1 MTQLA
6 VAVSGGVDSLCALL
20 RLREQGHDVLAL
32 HGLFLPDAASSGLRP
47 APEGP
52 RLLTAAEALAAP
64 LPPASRQ
71 AVEGLQTACGQ
82 LGIPLHVADMRA
94 VFDREVVTP
103 FVRAYA
109 RGRTPNPCALCNRA
123 IKFGALLDAAL
134 SLGADRIATG
144 HYARLLDGPAGP
156 VLAAADDLAKDQSYF
171 LSLVPLERL
180 RRAVFP
186 LARQDKAASI
196 AQVKDAGLAVPVP
209 QESQEICFIPAGE
222 DAYRAF
228 LERRWQAEGLSLPGS
243 GPVLLEE
250 ADSDGRPVLRPLA
263 RHEGLWRYTE
273 GQRRGLGIAHSE
285 PLYVLRKQGED
296 NTLVVGGRARLG
308 MRGCLTGP
316 ANLLCP
322 PEQWPDTLL
331 ARLRHRQRP
340 TPARVEITDGGLRI
354 TLAEPQF
361 PSAPG
366 QVAAIY
372 DEQGR
377 VLAGALVREVR
388 PTALICV
395 DSLCSSE
402 PQRLGRTLQFSDT
415 GLCPAQP
422 GSSKHLDAARLGLP
436 VIAAGIP
443 TLMMAQEGK
452 DLVVTPRELDSVIA
466 HGAALLGAAINRAL
480 QPRLSIAQLCW
491 LVG

>member
-32 HGLFLPDAASSGLRP
+32 HGLFLPDAASFGLRP

-52 RLLTAAEALAAP
+52 CLLTAAEALATP

-228 LERRWQAEGLSLPGS
+228 LERRW
-243 GPVLLEE
+243 
-250 ADSDGRPVLRPLA
+250 
-263 RHEGLWRYTE
+263 
-273 GQRRGLGIAHSE
+273 
-285 PLYVLRKQGED
+285 
-296 NTLVVGGRARLG
+296 
-308 MRGCLTGP
+308 
-316 ANLLCP
+316 
-322 PEQWPDTLL
+322 
-331 ARLRHRQRP
+331 
-340 TPARVEITDGGLRI
+340 
-354 TLAEPQF
+354 
-361 PSAPG
+361 PS
-366 QVAAIY
+366 V
-372 DEQGR
+372 
-377 VLAGALVREVR
+377 
-388 PTALICV
+388 
-395 DSLCSSE
+395 
-402 PQRLGRTLQFSDT
+402 
-415 GLCPAQP
+415 
-422 GSSKHLDAARLGLP
+422 
-436 VIAAGIP
+436 
-443 TLMMAQEGK
+443 
-452 DLVVTPRELDSVIA
+452 
-466 HGAALLGAAINRAL
+466 
-480 QPRLSIAQLCW
+480 
-491 LVG
+491 

>member
-243 GPVLLEE
+243 GP
-250 ADSDGRPVLRPLA
+250 AGR
-263 RHEGLWRYTE
+263 G
-273 GQRRGLGIAHSE
+273 GQRR
-285 PLYVLRKQGED
+285 PP
-296 NTLVVGGRARLG
+296 RAAPA
-308 MRGCLTGP
+308 GP
-316 ANLLCP
+316 A
-322 PEQWPDTLL
+322 
-331 ARLRHRQRP
+331 
-340 TPARVEITDGGLRI
+340 
-354 TLAEPQF
+354 
-361 PSAPG
+361 
-366 QVAAIY
+366 
-372 DEQGR
+372 
-377 VLAGALVREVR
+377 
-388 PTALICV
+388 
-395 DSLCSSE
+395 
-402 PQRLGRTLQFSDT
+402 
-415 GLCPAQP
+415 
-422 GSSKHLDAARLGLP
+422 
-436 VIAAGIP
+436 
-443 TLMMAQEGK
+443 
-452 DLVVTPRELDSVIA
+452 
-466 HGAALLGAAINRAL
+466 
-480 QPRLSIAQLCW
+480 
-491 LVG
+491 

>member
-20 RLREQGHDVLAL
+20 RLRGQGHDVLAL
-32 HGLFLPDAASSGLRP
+32 HGLFLPDAASSGPRP
-47 APEGP
+47 AHDGP
-52 RLLTAAEALAAP
+52 RLLTAAEALDAP

-71 AVEGLQTACGQ
+71 AVEGLRTACGQ

-134 SLGADRIATG
+134 GLGADRIATG
-144 HYARLLDGPAGP
+144 HYARLQEGPSGP
-156 VLAAADDLAKDQSYF
+156 LLAAAADLSKDQSYF

-196 AQVKDAGLAVPVP
+196 AQVREAGLDVPVP

-228 LERRWQAEGLSLPGS
+228 LERRWQAEGLSLPGG

-250 ADSDGRPVLRPLA
+250 AGSDGRPALRPLA

-285 PLYVLRKQGED
+285 PLYVLRKQEED

-308 MRGCLTGP
+308 MHGCLTGP
-316 ANLLCP
+316 VNLLCP

-340 TPARVEITDGGLRI
+340 TPARVEITDDGPRTGGRHLR
-354 TLAEPQF
+354 
-361 PSAPG
+361 
-366 QVAAIY
+366 
-372 DEQGR
+372 
-377 VLAGALVREVR
+377 
-388 PTALICV
+388 
-395 DSLCSSE
+395 
-402 PQRLGRTLQFSDT
+402 
-415 GLCPAQP
+415 
-422 GSSKHLDAARLGLP
+422 
-436 VIAAGIP
+436 
-443 TLMMAQEGK
+443 
-452 DLVVTPRELDSVIA
+452 
-466 HGAALLGAAINRAL
+466 
-480 QPRLSIAQLCW
+480 
-491 LVG
+491 

>member
-1 MTQLA
+1 M
-6 VAVSGGVDSLCALL
+6 
-20 RLREQGHDVLAL
+20 
-32 HGLFLPDAASSGLRP
+32 
-47 APEGP
+47 
-52 RLLTAAEALAAP
+52 
-64 LPPASRQ
+64 
-71 AVEGLQTACGQ
+71 
-82 LGIPLHVADMRA
+82 
-94 VFDREVVTP
+94 
-103 FVRAYA
+103 
-109 RGRTPNPCALCNRA
+109 
-123 IKFGALLDAAL
+123 
-134 SLGADRIATG
+134 
-144 HYARLLDGPAGP
+144 
-156 VLAAADDLAKDQSYF
+156 
-171 LSLVPLERL
+171 
-180 RRAVFP
+180 FP

-285 PLYVLRKQGED
+285 PLYKAAQAGED

-340 TPARVEITDGGLRI
+340 TPPGWRSRTTVCASRWRNRNSP
-354 TLAEPQF
+354 AP
-361 PSAPG
+361 PG

-377 VLAGALVREVR
+377 VLAGALVRE
-388 PTALICV
+388 L
-395 DSLCSSE
+395 
-402 PQRLGRTLQFSDT
+402 F
-415 GLCPAQP
+415 
-422 GSSKHLDAARLGLP
+422 
-436 VIAAGIP
+436 
-443 TLMMAQEGK
+443 
-452 DLVVTPRELDSVIA
+452 
-466 HGAALLGAAINRAL
+466 
-480 QPRLSIAQLCW
+480 
-491 LVG
+491 

>member
-52 RLLTAAEALAAP
+52 CLLTAAEALAAP

-134 SLGADRIATG
+134 GLGADRIATG

-273 GQRRGLGIAHSE
+273 GQRRGLLS
-285 PLYVLRKQGED
+285 
-296 NTLVVGGRARLG
+296 
-308 MRGCLTGP
+308 
-316 ANLLCP
+316 
-322 PEQWPDTLL
+322 
-331 ARLRHRQRP
+331 
-340 TPARVEITDGGLRI
+340 
-354 TLAEPQF
+354 
-361 PSAPG
+361 
-366 QVAAIY
+366 
-372 DEQGR
+372 
-377 VLAGALVREVR
+377 
-388 PTALICV
+388 LI
-395 DSLCSSE
+395 
-402 PQRLGRTLQFSDT
+402 
-415 GLCPAQP
+415 
-422 GSSKHLDAARLGLP
+422 H
-436 VIAAGIP
+436 I
-443 TLMMAQEGK
+443 
-452 DLVVTPRELDSVIA
+452 
-466 HGAALLGAAINRAL
+466 
-480 QPRLSIAQLCW
+480 
-491 LVG
+491 

>member
-20 RLREQGHDVLAL
+20 RLRGEGHDVLAL
-32 HGLFLPDAASSGLRP
+32 HGLFLPDAPSSGPRP

-109 RGRTPNPCALCNRA
+109 RGHTPNPCALCNRA

-134 SLGADRIATG
+134 SLGAGRIATG
-144 HYARLLDGPAGP
+144 HYARLQDGPAGP

-228 LERRWQAEGLSLPGS
+228 LELSLI
-243 GPVLLEE
+243 
-250 ADSDGRPVLRPLA
+250 
-263 RHEGLWRYTE
+263 H
-273 GQRRGLGIAHSE
+273 I
-285 PLYVLRKQGED
+285 
-296 NTLVVGGRARLG
+296 
-308 MRGCLTGP
+308 
-316 ANLLCP
+316 
-322 PEQWPDTLL
+322 
-331 ARLRHRQRP
+331 
-340 TPARVEITDGGLRI
+340 
-354 TLAEPQF
+354 
-361 PSAPG
+361 
-366 QVAAIY
+366 
-372 DEQGR
+372 
-377 VLAGALVREVR
+377 
-388 PTALICV
+388 
-395 DSLCSSE
+395 
-402 PQRLGRTLQFSDT
+402 
-415 GLCPAQP
+415 
-422 GSSKHLDAARLGLP
+422 
-436 VIAAGIP
+436 
-443 TLMMAQEGK
+443 
-452 DLVVTPRELDSVIA
+452 
-466 HGAALLGAAINRAL
+466 
-480 QPRLSIAQLCW
+480 
-491 LVG
+491 

>member
-20 RLREQGHDVLAL
+20 RLRGQGHDILAL
-32 HGLFLPDAASSGLRP
+32 HGLFLPDTASSGPRP
-47 APEGP
+47 AQDGP
-52 RLLTAAEALAAP
+52 RLLTAAEALDAP

-71 AVEGLQTACGQ
+71 AVEGLRTACGQ

-94 VFDREVVTP
+94 VFDREVVMP

-134 SLGADRIATG
+134 GLGADRIATG
-144 HYARLLDGPAGP
+144 HYARLQEGPSGP
-156 VLAAADDLAKDQSYF
+156 LLAAAADLSKDQSYF

-196 AQVKDAGLAVPVP
+196 AQVREAGLDVPVP

-228 LERRWQAEGLSLPGS
+228 LERRWQAEGLSLPG

-250 ADSDGRPVLRPLA
+250 AGSDGRPALRPLA

-285 PLYVLRKQGED
+285 PLYVLRKQEED

-308 MRGCLTGP
+308 MHGCLTGP
-316 ANLLCP
+316 VNLLCP

-340 TPARVEITDGGLRI
+340 TPARVEITDDGLYI

-372 DEQGR
+372 DGQGR
-377 VLAGALVREVR
+377 VLAGALVRE
-388 PTALICV
+388 L
-395 DSLCSSE
+395 
-402 PQRLGRTLQFSDT
+402 F
-415 GLCPAQP
+415 
-422 GSSKHLDAARLGLP
+422 
-436 VIAAGIP
+436 
-443 TLMMAQEGK
+443 
-452 DLVVTPRELDSVIA
+452 
-466 HGAALLGAAINRAL
+466 
-480 QPRLSIAQLCW
+480 
-491 LVG
+491 

>member
-52 RLLTAAEALAAP
+52 RLLTAAEALATP

-331 ARLRHRQRP
+331 ARLRHRQRK
-340 TPARVEITDGGLRI
+340 EIIRRRFRNLFHIIKKFLFHTLVFQRFDLPVPFERIIPDQALRI
-354 TLAEPQF
+354 TEPYRDAGKLCRTIIPEITHIGKVRLQIERT
-361 PSAPG
+361 SG
-366 QVAAIY
+366 QVQI
-372 DEQGR
+372 
-377 VLAGALVREVR
+377 L
-388 PTALICV
+388 T
-395 DSLCSSE
+395 
-402 PQRLGRTLQFSDT
+402 DT
-415 GLCPAQP
+415 
-422 GSSKHLDAARLGLP
+422 
-436 VIAAGIP
+436 
-443 TLMMAQEGK
+443 
-452 DLVVTPRELDSVIA
+452 
-466 HGAALLGAAINRAL
+466 
-480 QPRLSIAQLCW
+480 
-491 LVG
+491 

>member
-156 VLAAADDLAKDQSYF
+156 VLAAADDLAKDQS
-171 LSLVPLERL
+171 
-180 RRAVFP
+180 
-186 LARQDKAASI
+186 
-196 AQVKDAGLAVPVP
+196 
-209 QESQEICFIPAGE
+209 
-222 DAYRAF
+222 
-228 LERRWQAEGLSLPGS
+228 
-243 GPVLLEE
+243 
-250 ADSDGRPVLRPLA
+250 
-263 RHEGLWRYTE
+263 
-273 GQRRGLGIAHSE
+273 
-285 PLYVLRKQGED
+285 
-296 NTLVVGGRARLG
+296 
-308 MRGCLTGP
+308 
-316 ANLLCP
+316 
-322 PEQWPDTLL
+322 
-331 ARLRHRQRP
+331 
-340 TPARVEITDGGLRI
+340 
-354 TLAEPQF
+354 
-361 PSAPG
+361 
-366 QVAAIY
+366 
-372 DEQGR
+372 
-377 VLAGALVREVR
+377 
-388 PTALICV
+388 
-395 DSLCSSE
+395 
-402 PQRLGRTLQFSDT
+402 
-415 GLCPAQP
+415 
-422 GSSKHLDAARLGLP
+422 
-436 VIAAGIP
+436 
-443 TLMMAQEGK
+443 
-452 DLVVTPRELDSVIA
+452 
-466 HGAALLGAAINRAL
+466 
-480 QPRLSIAQLCW
+480 
-491 LVG
+491 